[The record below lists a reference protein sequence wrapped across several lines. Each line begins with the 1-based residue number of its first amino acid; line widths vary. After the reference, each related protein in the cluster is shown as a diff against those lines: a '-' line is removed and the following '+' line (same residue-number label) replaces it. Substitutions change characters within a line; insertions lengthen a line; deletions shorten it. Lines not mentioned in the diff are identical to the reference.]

1 MNKIKSFLL
10 FILFSACL
18 MFFLLF
24 HMVKT
29 ATDEVVFILF
39 FTIILTLL
47 VIAFLF
53 DELS

>member
-1 MNKIKSFLL
+1 MNKVKSFFLV
-10 FILFSACL
+10 IVFSACL

-24 HMVKT
+24 RMVKT
-29 ATDEVVFILF
+29 ATDEIVFILF
-39 FTIILTLL
+39 FTIIFTLL